1 MFITIISTVK
11 MIFLSNKKVKKDFI
25 NQNTTSI
32 YSKEKL
38 NQVSILNQRRIKS
51 ALADLTSSW
60 SMTDKDFNSA
70 PEGRIEIFNC
80 LNTIDNNSY
89 YFDIDNCVDELQL
102 THISSKIY
110 VYG

>member
-1 MFITIISTVK
+1 MFQLLNYIIMFITIISTVK

-38 NQVSILNQRRIKS
+38 NQVSIVN
-51 ALADLTSSW
+51 A
-60 SMTDKDFNSA
+60 
-70 PEGRIEIFNC
+70 
-80 LNTIDNNSY
+80 IDNTSY

-102 THISSKIY
+102 THISPKIY
-110 VYG
+110 VYA

>member
-25 NQNTTSI
+25 NPNATTI

-38 NQVSILNQRRIKS
+38 NQVSIV
-51 ALADLTSSW
+51 
-60 SMTDKDFNSA
+60 
-70 PEGRIEIFNC
+70 
-80 LNTIDNNSY
+80 NTFDNASY

-102 THISSKIY
+102 THISPKIY
-110 VYG
+110 VYA